1 MTKLRREHRGAVTR
15 VSGTALSVMVG
26 LTTVLGG
33 APSAAARSM
42 PAAVPPAET
51 LATESEAA
59 SATRGVAGAVNA
71 VGGIAGAVGVHRLP
85 PAGDAARD
93 EQWQLKDFRAEA
105 LWRVSTGK
113 GVTVAVIDSGVDGS
127 HPDLAGQVLSGI
139 DLVAEP
145 GDGQT
150 DPVGHGTT
158 VAGLIAGRHDDNKG
172 VVGLAPEAKILP
184 VRVLDEEN
192 RYDDALI
199 VAKGVRWAVENG
211 AQVINLSLGGAGESP
226 ALAAA
231 LDYAF
236 AKDVVVIA
244 CTGNASSST
253 GHRVW
258 YPAREPG
265 VIAVAGM
272 ERDSD
277 ALWSG
282 SITGP
287 ETVLTAPATGL
298 LGARPDNGF
307 WRVQG
312 TSFAAPLVSATAA
325 LVRARWPQLTA
336 GDVVQRLIS
345 TARDLGAPG
354 RDDRFGFGMVDPVRA
369 LNAEV
374 PEVFRNPLDNGE
386 PPPGVAGFGPA
397 PGRERAE
404 SDAAAGTEGLGSG
417 LTGRQTRWVV
427 QPAGRAG
434 TDNVERLWGLG
445 VLLVLVVGGASVLT
459 VWIRNRRGPWRPVPT
474 GREFF
479 ESAARAGASATRA
492 ATRAGARVG
501 ARAGARGRF
510 GARSDRPTSRRRT
523 GGQPPGNGRANG

>member
-1 MTKLRREHRGAVTR
+1 MTELRREHRGAVTQ
-15 VSGTALSVMVG
+15 VVGAALSVVVG
-26 LTTVLGG
+26 FASVIGG
-33 APSAAARSM
+33 AAH
-42 PAAVPPAET
+42 
-51 LATESEAA
+51 
-59 SATRGVAGAVNA
+59 AGATTGTA
-71 VGGIAGAVGVHRLP
+71 RDTAAITQDTGGTAGAATVTRATVTRLP
-85 PAGDAARD
+85 PAGDLARD
-93 EQWQLKDFRAEA
+93 EQWQLKDFQAEA
-105 LWRVSTGK
+105 LWRISTGK

-127 HPDLAGQVLSGI
+127 HADLAGQVLPGI
-139 DLVAEP
+139 DLVSEP

-158 VAGLIAGRHDDNKG
+158 VAGLIAGRNDDDKG

-211 AQVINLSLGGAGESP
+211 AQVINLSLGGAGDSP

-236 AKDVVVIA
+236 AKDVVVVA
-244 CTGNASSST
+244 CTGNASTSSA
-253 GHRVW
+253 HRVW

-277 ALWSG
+277 ELWSG

-325 LVRARWPQLTA
+325 LVRARWPHLTA

-354 RDDRFGFGMVDPVRA
+354 RDDRFGFGLVDPLRA
-369 LNAEV
+369 LSADV
-374 PEVFRNPLDNGE
+374 PPVLRNPLDNGE

-397 PGRERAE
+397 PGRERAGRE
-404 SDAAAGTEGLGSG
+404 GTGADAFGTG
-417 LTGRQTRWVV
+417 LTGRQTHWVA
-427 QPAGRAG
+427 QPVRRSAAEVMGPF
-434 TDNVERLWGLG
+434 WGFG
-445 VLLVLVVGGASVLT
+445 VLLVLIVGGASVLT
-459 VWIRNRRGPWRPVPT
+459 VRMRNRRGVWRRVPT

-479 ESAARAGASATRA
+479 ESASWAAARA
-492 ATRAGARVG
+492 RV
-501 ARAGARGRF
+501 RDGRF
-510 GARSDRPTSRRRT
+510 TAHRRGERARRSRSGHA
-523 GGQPPGNGRANG
+523 GG